1 MIEDINL
8 KIKNE
13 KQDASS
19 LFQNTLP
26 LSSDDLLDQLNK
38 WNIEFR
44 CYNHIPLKTVK
55 ESKLHQSQ
63 FLSYNE
69 GGGHI
74 KNLYLRDHKKNNILL
89 IAEQDCLIDLKNIS
103 GVLGVGRIS
112 FGSPDRLFE
121 NLGVRPGAVT
131 PFAMINGVKKNV
143 RLFIDSKLKQCLKI
157 YAHPLVNDRTIE
169 ISIKSLEKFF
179 NKIEITPNWVNLN

>member
-1 MIEDINL
+1 M
-8 KIKNE
+8 
-13 KQDASS
+13 
-19 LFQNTLP
+19 
-26 LSSDDLLDQLNK
+26 
-38 WNIEFR
+38 
-44 CYNHIPLKTVK
+44 
-55 ESKLHQSQ
+55 
-63 FLSYNE
+63 
-69 GGGHI
+69 
-74 KNLYLRDHKKNNILL
+74 